1 MTENAR
7 IELEGGIEQL
17 SAILIDGSSIEIKAV
32 LNLNLIAFAKENLQK
47 IEEVVEEELDFA
59 QLQQCPGI
67 IGYIVKDKDSMWKIA
82 KENHTTVENILETN
96 EHNGQDLKVGEKLL
110 IVKAL

>member
-1 MTENAR
+1 
-7 IELEGGIEQL
+7 
-17 SAILIDGSSIEIKAV
+17 
-32 LNLNLIAFAKENLQK
+32 
-47 IEEVVEEELDFA
+47 
-59 QLQQCPGI
+59 
-67 IGYIVKDKDSMWKIA
+67 MWKIA